1 MEHQKIR
8 LNETFEDLSDS
19 FNNMMKLID
28 FNSNDNNLRIR
39 LIGIISKV
47 LELDNE
53 VEDLICDLANK
64 DPGVCVN
71 SLNETNMEKLK
82 DELDETLKWK
92 KVCLDFMVPMMMYKM
107 NLDNKSLNEK

>member
-1 MEHQKIR
+1 MEQQKKR
-8 LNETFEDLSDS
+8 LNETFEDLLES

-28 FNSNDNNLRIR
+28 FNSKDNNLRIR
-39 LIGIISKV
+39 LMSIISKV

-53 VEDLICDLANK
+53 VEDLVCDLANK

-71 SLNETNMEKLK
+71 SLNEANMEKLK

-92 KVCLDFMVPMMMYKM
+92 KVCLDFMFPMMMYKM
-107 NLDNKSLNEK
+107 DLDKESLNEK